1 MQRETLIDFFADL
14 AAADGE
20 FLVYDDGFRARAYS
34 YQEVGRSARALAA
47 RLRGEGLIKGD
58 KVVFYSENRPEWI
71 IAFWACLLNGIVVVP
86 IDFRSSPAFLARVS
100 RIVQAKLILV
110 GQEVPSLD
118 DTTGVPIWRLHD
130 VAESSP
136 DPSRP

>member
-1 MQRETLIDFFADL
+1 M
-14 AAADGE
+14 
-20 FLVYDDGFRARAYS
+20 VYDDAFRAKSYT

-47 RLRGEGLIKGD
+47 RLQSDGVTKGD

-100 RIVQAKLILV
+100 RIVDAKLILV
-110 GQEVPSLD
+110 GQEVPPLD
-118 DTTGVPIWRLHD
+118 ETAGAPIWR
-130 VAESSP
+130 
-136 DPSRP
+136 RP